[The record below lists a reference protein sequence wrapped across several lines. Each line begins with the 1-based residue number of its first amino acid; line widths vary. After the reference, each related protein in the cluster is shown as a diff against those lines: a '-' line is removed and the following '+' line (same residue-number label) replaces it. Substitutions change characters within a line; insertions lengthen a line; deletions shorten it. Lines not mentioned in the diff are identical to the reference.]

1 MTSSVFLCFFNG
13 VVDRVL
19 LLLLLLSYVQA
30 SSVCIPVFLYEFTA
44 IHHVEPMH
52 GMFVLTLAHVVLATH
67 ILKYRRLPLSPR

>member
-1 MTSSVFLCFFNG
+1 M
-13 VVDRVL
+13 VL
-19 LLLLLLSYVQA
+19 LLLLLLIEYYYYYYY
-30 SSVCIPVFLYEFTA
+30 CHTFKHHLYVFLYEFTA

>member
-1 MTSSVFLCFFNG
+1 M
-13 VVDRVL
+13 VL
-19 LLLLLLSYVQA
+19 LLLLLLIEYYYYYYYCHTFKHHLYVFL
-30 SSVCIPVFLYEFTA
+30 FLYEFTA